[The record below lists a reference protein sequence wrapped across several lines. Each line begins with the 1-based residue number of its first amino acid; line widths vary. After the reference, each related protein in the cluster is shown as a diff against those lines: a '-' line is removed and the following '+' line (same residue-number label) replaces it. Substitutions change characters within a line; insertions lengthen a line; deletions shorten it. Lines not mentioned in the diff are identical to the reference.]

1 MWSHTMKKH
10 VIRKFKRPNTNVE
23 FFPINENIGFYVETT
38 YADTGKLL
46 TRSTYL
52 SDDLLILTNE
62 TVFDSEQSYLMWQT
76 DTTLEAFWQQRK
88 AWNFDN
94 SIIDVEKTVSDIPD

>member
-1 MWSHTMKKH
+1 MKKH
-10 VIRKFKRPNTNVE
+10 VIRRFKRPNTNVE

-62 TVFDSEQSYLMWQT
+62 TVFDSEQSYLTWQT
-76 DTTLEAFWQQRK
+76 DTTLEAFWQLRK
-88 AWNFDN
+88 TWNFNN
-94 SIIDVEKTVSDIPD
+94 SIIDIEKTVSDIPD